1 MKEPA
6 MAHEQDVLHCGT
18 SLAAKSLGLSVTTV
32 HKLVEQ
38 KKLHAWYTAG
48 GHRRI
53 SIESIDNYLKNRKI
67 PPIYLSPINTQRK
80 IVIIRDE
87 NNSAIM
93 YAPSFGNRRI
103 NL

>member
-6 MAHEQDVLHCGT
+6 MAHEKDVLHCGT
-18 SLAAKSLGLSVTTV
+18 SLAAKYLGLSVTSV
-32 HKLVEQ
+32 HKLVAQE
-38 KKLHAWYTAG
+38 KLRAWYTDG

-53 SIESIDNYLKNRKI
+53 SIESINNYLKARKT
-67 PPIYLSPINTQRK
+67 PPIYSPSINTQRK

-93 YAPSFGNRRI
+93 YAPSFANRRI